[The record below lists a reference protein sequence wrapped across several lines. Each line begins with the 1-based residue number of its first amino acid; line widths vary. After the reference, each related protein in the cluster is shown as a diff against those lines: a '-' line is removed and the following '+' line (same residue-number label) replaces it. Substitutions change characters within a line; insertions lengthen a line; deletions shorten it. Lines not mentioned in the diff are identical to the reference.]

1 MAVSSLSASLVG
13 FPFIV
18 LAPVMEASFSFDP
31 LRTPLSLLLLNPG
44 EWNVG
49 SVWMPDNGDVPSSSS
64 LIPPLPPRPASISF
78 SRIGSD
84 DVVHV
89 LDRRMFLRNGF
100 QESEYHA
107 SLRAA
112 RLIESIEAIV
122 SKRIDAAQEPKGM
135 LARYAQGE
143 N

>member
-1 MAVSSLSASLVG
+1 M
-13 FPFIV
+13 FPF
-18 LAPVMEASFSFDP
+18 
-31 LRTPLSLLLLNPG
+31 
-44 EWNVG
+44 
-49 SVWMPDNGDVPSSSS
+49 
-64 LIPPLPPRPASISF
+64 LPPRTPASISF

-84 DVVHV
+84 DAVHV

-122 SKRIDAAQEPKGM
+122 SKRIEEAQEPEGILALCAERELTHIVRHVGQQM
-135 LARYAQGE
+135 LLYD
-143 N
+143 